1 MSCNGKPVSEV
12 GPVGASEPPPEAG
25 DGLFQVEA
33 ALRRSERK
41 YRELVEH
48 ANSIILHWTRDGLI
62 TFLNEFG
69 QRFFGYT
76 EAEILGQ
83 HVVGTIVPETET
95 TGRDLRPLMDH
106 ICANPHAFER
116 NVNENMRRNGERVW
130 IDWTNRFS
138 LDDQGQVTGILSIGS
153 DITEHRRTEEALRE
167 SEAGF
172 RAMFEVACIG
182 IAQADLRTGR
192 WLRVNR
198 RMCEITG
205 YSAEEMLNLR
215 IAEITHPADRA
226 LDSELFRRLV
236 QGQAPDYRLEKRYL
250 RKGGTVA
257 WVNVNVTVIR
267 DAAGQPLRTM
277 ATIEDIT
284 ERRQAAEEKARLEE
298 QLRQAQKLESVGRLA
313 GGVAHDFNN
322 LLMGMMNYVELC
334 RDELPPGHP
343 ARCYLDEITHDAQ
356 RSAAITQQLLA
367 FARKQVIT
375 PKVLDMNDVLAG
387 MLKMLGHLMGEDIAL
402 IWMPGAPLWPVSI
415 DPGQLDQILAN
426 LCVNARDAIAG
437 VGRVTIETANT
448 RLDQAYCATQPEA
461 VPGDYVRLAVGDSGC
476 GMSEDVLAHIFEPF
490 YTTKEVGKG
499 TGLGLA
505 TVYGIVEQN
514 HGHIAVHSEVG
525 KGTTFHLYLPRAAA
539 AAPAGAV
546 AVAPVALPRG
556 TETILVAEDEK
567 SVRVTSCRFL
577 ELLGYTVLAA
587 ATPTEALR
595 LAGAHTGPI
604 HLLLTDVIMPGMNGP
619 DLAGLLAEGRPK
631 LKCLFMSG
639 YTADV
644 MMRRGMLGAGRPFL
658 SKPFSRDDLARKVR
672 EMLDL

>member
-198 RMCEITG
+198 KMCEITG

>member
-153 DITEHRRTEEALRE
+153 DITEHQRTEEALRE

-298 QLRQAQKLESVGRLA
+298 QLRQAQKL
-313 GGVAHDFNN
+313 
-322 LLMGMMNYVELC
+322 
-334 RDELPPGHP
+334 
-343 ARCYLDEITHDAQ
+343 
-356 RSAAITQQLLA
+356 
-367 FARKQVIT
+367 
-375 PKVLDMNDVLAG
+375 
-387 MLKMLGHLMGEDIAL
+387 
-402 IWMPGAPLWPVSI
+402 
-415 DPGQLDQILAN
+415 DPIQKDHG
-426 LCVNARDAIAG
+426 
-437 VGRVTIETANT
+437 
-448 RLDQAYCATQPEA
+448 
-461 VPGDYVRLAVGDSGC
+461 
-476 GMSEDVLAHIFEPF
+476 
-490 YTTKEVGKG
+490 
-499 TGLGLA
+499 GLGIPLRQL
-505 TVYGIVEQN
+505 EN
-514 HGHIAVHSEVG
+514 
-525 KGTTFHLYLPRAAA
+525 
-539 AAPAGAV
+539 AP
-546 AVAPVALPRG
+546 
-556 TETILVAEDEK
+556 
-567 SVRVTSCRFL
+567 
-577 ELLGYTVLAA
+577 
-587 ATPTEALR
+587 
-595 LAGAHTGPI
+595 
-604 HLLLTDVIMPGMNGP
+604 
-619 DLAGLLAEGRPK
+619 
-631 LKCLFMSG
+631 
-639 YTADV
+639 
-644 MMRRGMLGAGRPFL
+644 
-658 SKPFSRDDLARKVR
+658 
-672 EMLDL
+672 

>member
-1 MSCNGKPVSEV
+1 
-12 GPVGASEPPPEAG
+12 
-25 DGLFQVEA
+25 
-33 ALRRSERK
+33 
-41 YRELVEH
+41 
-48 ANSIILHWTRDGLI
+48 
-62 TFLNEFG
+62 
-69 QRFFGYT
+69 
-76 EAEILGQ
+76 
-83 HVVGTIVPETET
+83 
-95 TGRDLRPLMDH
+95 
-106 ICANPHAFER
+106 
-116 NVNENMRRNGERVW
+116 
-130 IDWTNRFS
+130 
-138 LDDQGQVTGILSIGS
+138 
-153 DITEHRRTEEALRE
+153 
-167 SEAGF
+167 
-172 RAMFEVACIG
+172 
-182 IAQADLRTGR
+182 
-192 WLRVNR
+192 
-198 RMCEITG
+198 
-205 YSAEEMLNLR
+205 
-215 IAEITHPADRA
+215 
-226 LDSELFRRLV
+226 
-236 QGQAPDYRLEKRYL
+236 
-250 RKGGTVA
+250 
-257 WVNVNVTVIR
+257 
-267 DAAGQPLRTM
+267 
-277 ATIEDIT
+277 
-284 ERRQAAEEKARLEE
+284 
-298 QLRQAQKLESVGRLA
+298 
-313 GGVAHDFNN
+313 VAHDFNN

-402 IWMPGAPLWPVSI
+402 IWMPGSPLWPVSI

-639 YTADV
+639 YTAEV

>member
-1 MSCNGKPVSEV
+1 MIPFRWPYAVRG
-12 GPVGASEPPPEAG
+12 
-25 DGLFQVEA
+25 FW
-33 ALRRSERK
+33 ER
-41 YRELVEH
+41 L
-48 ANSIILHWTRDGLI
+48 
-62 TFLNEFG
+62 
-69 QRFFGYT
+69 
-76 EAEILGQ
+76 
-83 HVVGTIVPETET
+83 
-95 TGRDLRPLMDH
+95 
-106 ICANPHAFER
+106 
-116 NVNENMRRNGERVW
+116 
-130 IDWTNRFS
+130 
-138 LDDQGQVTGILSIGS
+138 
-153 DITEHRRTEEALRE
+153 
-167 SEAGF
+167 
-172 RAMFEVACIG
+172 
-182 IAQADLRTGR
+182 
-192 WLRVNR
+192 
-198 RMCEITG
+198 
-205 YSAEEMLNLR
+205 
-215 IAEITHPADRA
+215 
-226 LDSELFRRLV
+226 
-236 QGQAPDYRLEKRYL
+236 
-250 RKGGTVA
+250 
-257 WVNVNVTVIR
+257 
-267 DAAGQPLRTM
+267 
-277 ATIEDIT
+277 
-284 ERRQAAEEKARLEE
+284 
-298 QLRQAQKLESVGRLA
+298 KLESVGRLA

-639 YTADV
+639 YTAEV

>member
-539 AAPAGAV
+539 AAPVGAV

-639 YTADV
+639 YTAEV

>member
-198 RMCEITG
+198 KMCEITG

-322 LLMGMMNYVELC
+322 LLMGMMNHVELC

>member
-198 RMCEITG
+198 KMCEITG

-639 YTADV
+639 YTAEV

>member
-298 QLRQAQKLESVGRLA
+298 QLRQAQKL
-313 GGVAHDFNN
+313 
-322 LLMGMMNYVELC
+322 
-334 RDELPPGHP
+334 
-343 ARCYLDEITHDAQ
+343 
-356 RSAAITQQLLA
+356 
-367 FARKQVIT
+367 
-375 PKVLDMNDVLAG
+375 
-387 MLKMLGHLMGEDIAL
+387 
-402 IWMPGAPLWPVSI
+402 
-415 DPGQLDQILAN
+415 DPIQKDHG
-426 LCVNARDAIAG
+426 
-437 VGRVTIETANT
+437 
-448 RLDQAYCATQPEA
+448 
-461 VPGDYVRLAVGDSGC
+461 
-476 GMSEDVLAHIFEPF
+476 
-490 YTTKEVGKG
+490 
-499 TGLGLA
+499 GLGIPLRQL
-505 TVYGIVEQN
+505 EN
-514 HGHIAVHSEVG
+514 
-525 KGTTFHLYLPRAAA
+525 
-539 AAPAGAV
+539 AP
-546 AVAPVALPRG
+546 
-556 TETILVAEDEK
+556 
-567 SVRVTSCRFL
+567 
-577 ELLGYTVLAA
+577 
-587 ATPTEALR
+587 
-595 LAGAHTGPI
+595 
-604 HLLLTDVIMPGMNGP
+604 
-619 DLAGLLAEGRPK
+619 
-631 LKCLFMSG
+631 
-639 YTADV
+639 
-644 MMRRGMLGAGRPFL
+644 
-658 SKPFSRDDLARKVR
+658 
-672 EMLDL
+672 

>member
-1 MSCNGKPVSEV
+1 
-12 GPVGASEPPPEAG
+12 
-25 DGLFQVEA
+25 
-33 ALRRSERK
+33 
-41 YRELVEH
+41 
-48 ANSIILHWTRDGLI
+48 
-62 TFLNEFG
+62 
-69 QRFFGYT
+69 
-76 EAEILGQ
+76 
-83 HVVGTIVPETET
+83 
-95 TGRDLRPLMDH
+95 
-106 ICANPHAFER
+106 
-116 NVNENMRRNGERVW
+116 
-130 IDWTNRFS
+130 
-138 LDDQGQVTGILSIGS
+138 
-153 DITEHRRTEEALRE
+153 
-167 SEAGF
+167 
-172 RAMFEVACIG
+172 
-182 IAQADLRTGR
+182 
-192 WLRVNR
+192 
-198 RMCEITG
+198 
-205 YSAEEMLNLR
+205 
-215 IAEITHPADRA
+215 
-226 LDSELFRRLV
+226 
-236 QGQAPDYRLEKRYL
+236 
-250 RKGGTVA
+250 
-257 WVNVNVTVIR
+257 
-267 DAAGQPLRTM
+267 
-277 ATIEDIT
+277 
-284 ERRQAAEEKARLEE
+284 
-298 QLRQAQKLESVGRLA
+298 
-313 GGVAHDFNN
+313 VAHDFNN

-639 YTADV
+639 YTAEV